1 MIVSVEQSRPVA
13 VGELREMIDEVA
25 CAGSASAARRLLLDA
40 VQIATENPLDLG
52 TGAVGIQDVCHVT
65 DDRHMAPDAVDQG
78 VQRLQGREGRPHPFD
93 QWPAGFWSPFFWAA
107 WSTAAR
113 TCWRRWTRLY
123 PGGSVMG
130 RPETTPAV
138 VPARTSAAATR
149 ASADAVSA
157 RAGWVSARSVFV
169 LGLASSPALPSAI
182 SGKRRSIVRWTFRS
196 SSTVSFAARANSW
209 SSSFKGSTTLLRKC
223 VWQY

>member
-1 MIVSVEQSRPVA
+1 MIVGVEQPRPVA
-13 VGELREMIDEVA
+13 AGELHEMVDEMA
-25 CAGSASAARRLLLDA
+25 CVGSASAARCLLNEA

-52 TGAVGIQDVCHVT
+52 AGLVGVQDMRNVT
-65 DDRHMAPDAVDQG
+65 DDLHMASAAVG
-78 VQRLQGREGRPHPFD
+78 HGTQRLQGREGRPHLVN
-93 QWPAGFWSPFFWAA
+93 QGPAAFSSPRFRAA
-107 WSTAAR
+107 CSTAAR

-182 SGKRRSIVRWTFRS
+182 SGKCRSIVRWTFRS
-196 SSTVSFAARANSW
+196 S
-209 SSSFKGSTTLLRKC
+209 
-223 VWQY
+223 